1 MVETVEVLT
10 ELSSVVA
17 RAAGRLDHDD
27 DDDDDD
33 HDDDD
38 NTNPHLTHRRLDL
51 SPSS

>member
-27 DDDDDD
+27 DDDED
-33 HDDDD
+33 HADDDD
-38 NTNPHLTHRRLDL
+38 DEYHGDGDDGCDF
-51 SPSS
+51 